1 MDPRLRSKNKR
12 SQLGEYMNTFRK
24 EGIYKHKSQKQ
35 GPVNF
40 GYPALHLQFGQYAMN
55 EQVMYN
61 IHEYARDFFFL
72 SFFQLLNLPL
82 QVRKRSNCPED
93 KVKTSAKMS
102 RVKVERSVR

>member
-55 EQVMYN
+55 EQVIYRHTR
-61 IHEYARDFFFL
+61 ICQGFFL
-72 SFFQLLNLPL
+72 SFFFS
-82 QVRKRSNCPED
+82 V
-93 KVKTSAKMS
+93 VKSPVTSAKAL
-102 RVKVERSVR
+102 